1 MAGNSSYNPSFS
13 MSDFATDSCF
23 STPPG
28 ADARNFR
35 EVNLLF
41 FFFASPSAR
50 LNRKRARFASRPSEF
65 LFFSTLRFRIS
76 N

>member
-1 MAGNSSYNPSFS
+1 

-41 FFFASPSAR
+41 FFAFAICP
-50 LNRKRARFASRPSEF
+50 LNRKRARFPSRPSEF
-65 LFFSTLRFRIS
+65 LFFSTLKLRIS